1 MYRGGCI
8 SRLTLA
14 AECAWARAAAGA
26 SLGNSRVV
34 KSARVRPAVPVAL
47 GALILVGL
55 FTSLLIGGLRDEL
68 VILGLLGPAA
78 VGVQI
83 GWSTRASVP
92 TWLFIALAV
101 GGIGLVLAGF
111 SQYNDDG
118 DSGPLFVPLVALGA
132 AALPATALVAG
143 IAAGA
148 SWRRARD

>member
-1 MYRGGCI
+1 
-8 SRLTLA
+8 
-14 AECAWARAAAGA
+14 
-26 SLGNSRVV
+26 
-34 KSARVRPAVPVAL
+34 VRPAVPVAL
-47 GALILVGL
+47 GVLILVGL
-55 FTSLLIGGLRDEL
+55 FISLLIGGLRDEL

-92 TWLFIALAV
+92 TWLFVALAV